1 MSQNHSEYVAGR
13 TSEKSLIAII
23 RFSTDR
29 AEIDDAGL
37 RVLST
42 LFSNFR
48 ILLNDYR
55 VQFTCLGLA
64 DRRASFMHNVNLG
77 MRRAVE
83 VKNHI
88 DRVFGFLP
96 NYTGVAAYSLGE

>member
-1 MSQNHSEYVAGR
+1 MNHSEYVAGR
-13 TSEKSLIAII
+13 TLEKSLIAII

-29 AEIDDAGL
+29 AEIDDDGL

-48 ILLNDYR
+48 ILLDDYR

-64 DRRASFMHNVNLG
+64 DRRAARIMSIWACAGPLRSRTTLIVCSDFCQITAASPLTPL
-77 MRRAVE
+77 E
-83 VKNHI
+83 
-88 DRVFGFLP
+88 
-96 NYTGVAAYSLGE
+96 NY